1 MQKTKYK
8 VTNMHCPSCAT
19 VIQMELEDAGIEN
32 KCSYNKGVLE
42 IIGVHD
48 FKRVVEIVKNAGY
61 TVKA

>member
-1 MQKTKYK
+1 
-8 VTNMHCPSCAT
+8 MHCPSCAT

-48 FKRVVEIVKNAGY
+48 FRRVVEIVKNAGY